1 MARLPVGYRS
11 PFNKISSIKQSP
23 LKLAPLAMAALA
35 AAPGIIQGVG
45 SLFGRQKRINEQ
57 NAARDEMTAAKKAFM
72 DIEYKNPY
80 ADLTNPYAGMEN
92 VYEDATVD
100 MQAADYLK
108 QQQQQSLANTMQGL
122 KGVAGSSGVA
132 GLAQSMA
139 NIASGQAQKAS
150 ANIAQQERANQQ
162 RSMAEA
168 SRLDQLERKGQ
179 SQVEIAKAKG
189 EAGRLQQEQART
201 ESLYGLS
208 IDRMNAADAARQQA
222 RAQGMAGLGSAAS
235 GIAGLYAPGGSLYG
249 TLGKKTNPSLNTAPG
264 LPSGTSGG
272 PTLGVGLG
280 DAFSQ
285 NIGNFGYDP
294 TTNTYRRKYFG
305 GISGGG
311 ATSEN
316 TGNILDQGWDFS
328 DGQNYDYLGNP
339 ISQQQIDDYW
349 KAKNN

>member
-249 TLGKKTNPSLNTAPG
+249 TLGKKTNPQTLGINPG
-264 LPSGTSGG
+264 DYTMSQHTMDPG
-272 PTLGVGLG
+272 PTNLVSGNPMDQFG
-280 DAFSQ
+280 DL
-285 NIGNFGYDP
+285 
-294 TTNTYRRKYFG
+294 
-305 GISGGG
+305 GGG
-311 ATSEN
+311 VTNGN

>member
-168 SRLDQLERKGQ
+168 SRIDELQRKGA
-179 SQVEIAKAKG
+179 SQVEVAKAKG
-189 EAGRLQQEQART
+189 EAIRRQKEQVRT

-249 TLGKKTNPSLNTAPG
+249 TLGKKTNPS
-264 LPSGTSGG
+264 
-272 PTLGVGLG
+272 V
-280 DAFSQ
+280 
-285 NIGNFGYDP
+285 P
-294 TTNTYRRKYFG
+294 TTTQPGDINSYPM
-305 GISGGG
+305 
-311 ATSEN
+311 N
-316 TGNILDQGWDFS
+316 Q
-328 DGQNYDYLGNP
+328 YLSL
-339 ISQQQIDDYW
+339 IHI
-349 KAKNN
+349 